1 MRNEFEKMS
10 GFRLTFETKM
20 HCYLQ
25 VLTMMLTLSKLS
37 ILIYILQMVH
47 TNPMLEGAPLLI
59 EFTVNHLSLK
69 LIFQNVKVNKYMLN
83 YIYNNDIV
91 KTSCS
96 LNIF

>member
-1 MRNEFEKMS
+1 
-10 GFRLTFETKM
+10 
-20 HCYLQ
+20 
-25 VLTMMLTLSKLS
+25 MMLTLSKLS